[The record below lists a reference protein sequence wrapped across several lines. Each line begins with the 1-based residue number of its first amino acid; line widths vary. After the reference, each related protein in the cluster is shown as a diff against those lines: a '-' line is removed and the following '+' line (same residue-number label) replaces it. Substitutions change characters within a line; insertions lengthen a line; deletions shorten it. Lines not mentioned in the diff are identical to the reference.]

1 MAGASRRGY
10 GEDGI
15 YFGHRGD
22 CRDSALHKTCAGRW
36 RGVVS
41 LGFDADGKRL
51 RRKVSGQT
59 KAEVKDKLKALH
71 SELDAGLRTA
81 QGYTVEKAVADWLE
95 EGLPG
100 RTTSVGTGY
109 ESHNLRR
116 DFRRVTAAAG
126 LGARWVPKELRTSF
140 VSMMSYQGVPV
151 EEIARLAGHASSR
164 TTEVIYR
171 RELRPVIT
179 TQG

>member
-1 MAGASRRGY
+1 MGAKSCNSGMAGASRRGY

-15 YFGHRGD
+15 YFDHRGD

-36 RGVVS
+36 RGVIS

-100 RTTSVGTGY
+100 PDR
-109 ESHNLRR
+109 
-116 DFRRVTAAAG
+116 
-126 LGARWVPKELRTSF
+126 
-140 VSMMSYQGVPV
+140 
-151 EEIARLAGHASSR
+151 
-164 TTEVIYR
+164 
-171 RELRPVIT
+171 
-179 TQG
+179 